1 MSDEAV
7 FSVTKSFHTI
17 RGNDLADFRQN
28 VEGLLGDGSFDRVAT
43 SFQDAFGVG
52 VAAATAAVYASP
64 IAEADRYPKA
74 KIEALARSQ
83 AGLPPLPV
91 PASPVAPALP
101 QPGAPAA
108 PPASLPGAPYPG
120 DCAHGPR
127 VYKDTV
133 ARGGPW
139 RRWDCATPYSKE
151 AQAAGQRCKAENV

>member
-7 FSVTKSFHTI
+7 FSVTKQFHTI

-28 VEGLLGDGSFDRVAT
+28 VEGLLGDGSFDRVAE
-43 SFQDAFGVG
+43 SFQDAYGVG
-52 VAAATAAVYASP
+52 VTAATAAA
-64 IAEADRYPKA
+64 
-74 KIEALARSQ
+74 ARIG
-83 AGLPPLPV
+83 AVAAPV
-91 PASPVAPALP
+91 SPVAAAVP
-101 QPGAPAA
+101 QPGAPNQPA

-139 RRWDCATPYSKE
+139 RRWDCALPYSQE
-151 AQAAGQRCKAENV
+151 AQKAGSRCKAINV